1 VEIISG
7 SDPRISWH
15 HDSHFGRNTSC
26 RYPGDGAPPGA
37 IGSWGECVA
46 MNYLANRGV
55 FVIRHVVFR
64 LRNFRVIADLFH
76 PPTTT
81 VYEVK
86 TSSRRAEPNFRDEI
100 WLDRKLV
107 EEKMAKLVVYVHV
120 KSRNSLAI
128 SESQKRTIRG
138 AGFEILDI
146 EGQSIEFEQ
155 LSGLSRS

>member
-1 VEIISG
+1 
-7 SDPRISWH
+7 
-15 HDSHFGRNTSC
+15 
-26 RYPGDGAPPGA
+26 
-37 IGSWGECVA
+37 
-46 MNYLANRGV
+46 
-55 FVIRHVVFR
+55 
-64 LRNFRVIADLFH
+64 VIADLFH

-128 SESQKRTIRG
+128 SDSQKRTIRG